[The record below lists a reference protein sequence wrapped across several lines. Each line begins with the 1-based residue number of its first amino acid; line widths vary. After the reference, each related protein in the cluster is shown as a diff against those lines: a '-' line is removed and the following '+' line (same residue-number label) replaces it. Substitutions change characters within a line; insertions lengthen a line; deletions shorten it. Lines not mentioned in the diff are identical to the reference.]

1 MQRQDADKA
10 PLIPLPEDDDVLIR
24 RSELPQY
31 LPVASQTLARW
42 ATEGQGPRFIKLGR
56 RLVAYRA
63 GDLREWLHCQSRQNT
78 ISHDDG
84 WH

>member
-1 MQRQDADKA
+1 MTMQHRDTEKA
-10 PLIPLPEDDDVLIR
+10 PLIPLPDNDDTLIT
-24 RSELPQY
+24 RSDLPQY

-63 GDLREWLHCQSRQNT
+63 GDLREWLYSRSRQNT
-78 ISHDDG
+78 IDY
-84 WH
+84 